1 MQLKFMDFCSGIGA
15 GRLGLENAGMCCV
28 AHSEIDLNSDLTYQ
42 LFFNDYSNLG
52 DLTQLNSDDL
62 PDFDVMLAGFP
73 CQTFSIVG
81 KRAGLDDN
89 RGQIIYYLTDIL
101 KQKKVP
107 FFILEN
113 VKGLINHN
121 KGKTL
126 NFILSLLS
134 ESGYDVYHQVLD
146 SQDYGVPQMRQRVYF
161 VGIRKDIKHMPFKFP
176 QPILSKPIDDFLS
189 DDRDYEFDI
198 NNPTFQ
204 KYLVSKY
211 NKNQYNIEEILKN
224 DHNIIDWRQSD
235 LRLYDKKVPT
245 LRTGRHGILY
255 TKNGTLRKLSGYESL
270 LLQGFSKQL
279 AKKVIEHKLPD
290 GKILS
295 QSGNAMTVTVI
306 EQIGKQLLKSIGEQD
321 EQQAK
326 ID

>member
-101 KQKKVP
+101 KQKKVS

-121 KGKTL
+121 KGETL
-126 NFILSLLS
+126 NFILSLLL
-134 ESGYDVYHQVLD
+134 EAGYDVYHQVLD

-161 VGIRKDIKHMPFKFP
+161 VGIRKDIKHTPFKFP

-189 DDRDYEFDI
+189 DDRDYEFDV

-204 KYLVSKY
+204 KYLASKY

-295 QSGNAMTVTVI
+295 QAGNAMTVTVI

-326 ID
+326 LD

>member
-15 GRLGLENAGMCCV
+15 GRLGLENVGMCCV

-52 DLTQLNSDDL
+52 DLTQLNLDDL

-126 NFILSLLS
+126 DFILSLLS
-134 ESGYDVYHQVLD
+134 EAGYDVYHQVLD
-146 SQDYGVPQMRQRVYF
+146 SQYYGVPQMRQRVYF
-161 VGIRKDIKHMPFKFP
+161 VGIRKNIKHTPFKFP

-189 DDRDYEFDI
+189 DDRDYEFDV

-204 KYLVSKY
+204 KYLASKY

-270 LLQGFSKQL
+270 LLQGFSKKL
-279 AKKVIEHKLPD
+279 AKKVIEYKLPD

-295 QSGNAMTVTVI
+295 QAGNAMTVTVI

>member
-1 MQLKFMDFCSGIGA
+1 MDFCSGIGA
-15 GRLGLENAGMCCV
+15 GRLGLENVGMRCV

-134 ESGYDVYHQVLD
+134 EAGYDVYHQVLD

-161 VGIRKDIKHMPFKFP
+161 VGIRKDIKHTPFKFP

-189 DDRDYEFDI
+189 DDRDYEFDV

-204 KYLVSKY
+204 KYLASKY

-255 TKNGTLRKLSGYESL
+255 TKNGILRKLSGYESL
-270 LLQGFSKQL
+270 LLQGFSKQI

-295 QSGNAMTVTVI
+295 QAGNAMTVTVI